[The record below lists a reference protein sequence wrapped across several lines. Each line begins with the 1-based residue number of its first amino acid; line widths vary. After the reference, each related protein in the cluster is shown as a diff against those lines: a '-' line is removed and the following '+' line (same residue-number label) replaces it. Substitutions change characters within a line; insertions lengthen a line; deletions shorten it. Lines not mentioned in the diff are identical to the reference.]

1 MSLSHS
7 EHQDGIGSM
16 WWASLTVAGAIARVD
31 AAIFLPVPSVSKKPV
46 IDLGL
51 HLDSENFCKRS

>member
-1 MSLSHS
+1 
-7 EHQDGIGSM
+7 M